1 MGSLEESRR
10 ITIGDLHKDRVAG
23 TIDTIDVLE
32 VIVCTLQGQG
42 IDGGTE
48 PDRYYASAGQ
58 LWHDGWHGW
67 LCVLVNHQWIVDT
80 DLPCCGIEDRGLDEG
95 CLVRVGLVTWAI
107 GGFRGQQFIW
117 WCQSLRP
124 KPRRGYDQ
132 GTNPI

>member
-10 ITIGDLHKDRVAG
+10 ITIGDLPKDRVAG
-23 TIDTIDVLE
+23 TIDTIAVLQA
-32 VIVCTLQGQG
+32 IVCTLQGQG
-42 IDGGTE
+42 IAVGTE
-48 PDRYYASAGQ
+48 PDSYYASAGQ

-107 GGFRGQQFIW
+107 GGIPGPQFVQ
-117 WCQSLRP
+117 CFHPPPP
-124 KPRRGYDQ
+124 KPLPRA
-132 GTNPI
+132 TPL